1 MDRKCLG
8 LKTVFLNNC
17 YDATVQHCPV
27 AVKIY
32 YIIHINNSQYNS
44 LAVRIYYMHTHIIYM
59 DIFSSNTAS
68 QDTRNLGKGKS
79 KGFDGTEYLYAKL
92 GRRAAEK
99 LTFYHH

>member
-1 MDRKCLG
+1 
-8 LKTVFLNNC
+8 
-17 YDATVQHCPV
+17 
-27 AVKIY
+27 
-32 YIIHINNSQYNS
+32 
-44 LAVRIYYMHTHIIYM
+44 MHTHIIYM